1 MRTSCLRIVDLPA
14 SVDAEKAT
22 MTLKNGVLELVF
34 AEGRQG
40 AKIIEIKPKT
50 G

>member
-22 MTLKNGVLELVF
+22 ATLKNGVLELVLPKV
-34 AEGRQG
+34 
-40 AKIIEIKPKT
+40 AKAKMIEIKPKT